1 MVRVLALSLVVLSV
15 FVAPA
20 VAASQRSAEAK
31 ARKAAD
37 RYTNTHFGIGGGGAS
52 LWSARCSRA
61 KSGWRCSVRMDSQC
75 KGTLRLTSGLTAYGY
90 SIGCIE

>member
-31 ARKAAD
+31 ARRAAD
-37 RYTNTHFGIGGGGAS
+37 RYTSTRFGIGGGAS
-52 LWSARCSRA
+52 LWSARCGRA
-61 KSGWRCSVRMDSQC
+61 KSGWRCSVRLDSQC